1 MVLKIYLVA
10 YFLVLAAALVAL
22 WQGRVLSRLP
32 TDWVVLVVAVAILLG
47 VLLAFV
53 SRNHPPNLA

>member
-1 MVLKIYLVA
+1 MLLRTYLIV
-10 YFLVLAAALVAL
+10 YFLLLAAALFAL

-32 TDWVVLVVAVAILLG
+32 SEWVLLVVAVAVVLG

-53 SRNHPPNLA
+53 SRDNTPA